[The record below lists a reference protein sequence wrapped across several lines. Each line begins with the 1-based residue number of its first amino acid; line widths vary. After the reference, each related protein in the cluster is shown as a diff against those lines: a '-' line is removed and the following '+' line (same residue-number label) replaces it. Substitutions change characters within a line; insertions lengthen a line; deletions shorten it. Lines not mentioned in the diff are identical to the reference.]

1 MKAVQTILLAGT
13 LLLATVPGGYGRA
26 KPAAVP
32 YKNLSYNYSRQV
44 PSDYVYRTGYL
55 FIPPAG
61 GDDSAAT
68 SSGKKSAAMADGQAF
83 RIRVGKLAGQLLAN
97 ADEEIADQYK
107 VAVSTFVNLNN
118 LYRTSALGRYLSE
131 QLMGELQTAGI
142 DVVELRRTPS
152 ILISQAYGEYA
163 LSRDMD
169 ELAFVH
175 SVQATLVGTYTV
187 AAQQLFVNARLLR
200 NRDNK
205 VLASASLTLPLDP
218 LIRSLLA
225 DEAVPGGKGAPVKI
239 RAYHENGNGA

>member
-1 MKAVQTILLAGT
+1 MKLVQTILSACT
-13 LLLATVPGGYGRA
+13 LLLATAPGSYGRA
-26 KPAAVP
+26 KPTSIP
-32 YKNLSYNYSRQV
+32 HKNFSYNYLHQV
-44 PSDYVYRTGYL
+44 PPDYVYRTGRIL
-55 FIPPAG
+55 IPAAG
-61 GDDSAAT
+61 GNDPAAT
-68 SSGKKSAAMADGQAF
+68 SSEKKSAAVADGQAL

-131 QLMGELQTAGI
+131 QLMGELQTSGI

-152 ILISQAYGEYA
+152 ILVSQAHGEYA

-205 VLASASLTLPLDP
+205 VLASANLALPLDQ

-225 DEAVPGGKGAPVKI
+225 DESVPGGKGAPVKI